1 MLVSIRVHVVDA
13 SVPLWETYLF
23 ELKMQ
28 LENSLLISQ
37 VSIQKQTRMFG

>member
-1 MLVSIRVHVVDA
+1 MLVSIRIHVVDA
-13 SVPLWETYLF
+13 RVSLWETYLF